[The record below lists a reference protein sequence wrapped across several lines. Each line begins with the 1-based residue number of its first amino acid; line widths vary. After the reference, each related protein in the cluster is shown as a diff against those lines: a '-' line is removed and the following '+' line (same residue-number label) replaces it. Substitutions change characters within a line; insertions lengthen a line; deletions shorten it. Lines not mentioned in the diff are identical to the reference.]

1 MPLHLPEH
9 LVVKTREQIQNIKNG
24 REDNQNFY
32 WVIELEYSFS

>member
-9 LVVKTREQIQNIKNG
+9 LVVKIREQIQNIKNG